1 MVKLYRS
8 LYNFKASYSSA
19 LSFKDGDLFV
29 ELSDSGS
36 KQDRN
41 WYFVCSSE
49 GQAGYVPRNYMTTE
63 TSLSSA
69 ETFALL
75 NEVLS
80 NLNNNKQVTAADKNE
95 VGDKLEALK
104 RTFCETLATNQ
115 NCGVGGSLQK
125 SQGSKDSLSSIKSS
139 KKRAA
144 PLPPKDRFSS
154 GSETSPSPRPF
165 SEQSSQS
172 PRNSP
177 RPSGSSFEIIP
188 GLITPTTTSS
198 SSQCSPQIRPP
209 PLLSVARKFSLTKM
223 SADDEIVTVVYKQ
236 PPEDCHSKALELV
249 DLVRRKTD
257 ISHEATQSLLQSILH
272 SLVASNK
279 DLNVLVPSLQNEFR
293 NQLFDNEKDIQSSH
307 DYTDLV
313 NMFDELTKMKEDD
326 QQRNWMLYED
336 EDNILRNL
344 HSLCSTLQN
353 ASQDVCLNVLSKHK
367 YFYVQNLVEYFQMET
382 RWSIRKLLIETY
394 TIMCSLDRNIVSLML
409 VSVLPLELA
418 QDMFDNSEDA
428 ERLKHCCVLL
438 TVLFSLGEAVP
449 IHYKEKQL
457 GGSLVTF
464 LLGKVEQ
471 SSELEPEEDLADT
484 FMGLLAS
491 YNLQFGQSCDNLVLQ
506 SLGQASTAK
515 IFTEKLLLLL
525 NREDDPAEIIGPR
538 TGLNSIHKLVLDV
551 FSTDDCISH
560 FYTNDLMVL
569 IDIIA
574 RQLADLGPGIER
586 YISNWHLALPNTSKT
601 LNIIKLFTYL
611 PLLDTPTWRWPTLS
625 WLDQDTTNIC
635 TDSLISSLVSKESR
649 KRTETLLIRPKPM
662 RFVTPSPASKLID
675 YQESCVPSQN
685 WMFVVLNYISANN
698 GN

>member
-1 MVKLYRS
+1 
-8 LYNFKASYSSA
+8 
-19 LSFKDGDLFV
+19 
-29 ELSDSGS
+29 
-36 KQDRN
+36 
-41 WYFVCSSE
+41 
-49 GQAGYVPRNYMTTE
+49 
-63 TSLSSA
+63 
-69 ETFALL
+69 
-75 NEVLS
+75 
-80 NLNNNKQVTAADKNE
+80 
-95 VGDKLEALK
+95 
-104 RTFCETLATNQ
+104 
-115 NCGVGGSLQK
+115 
-125 SQGSKDSLSSIKSS
+125 
-139 KKRAA
+139 
-144 PLPPKDRFSS
+144 
-154 GSETSPSPRPF
+154 
-165 SEQSSQS
+165 
-172 PRNSP
+172 
-177 RPSGSSFEIIP
+177 
-188 GLITPTTTSS
+188 
-198 SSQCSPQIRPP
+198 
-209 PLLSVARKFSLTKM
+209 M

-293 NQLFDNEKDIQSSH
+293 NQLFGNEKDIQSSH

-353 ASQDVCLNVLSKHK
+353 ASQDVCLNVLAKHK

-586 YISNWHLALPNTSKT
+586 YISNWHLALPNTSKP
-601 LNIIKLFTYL
+601 LNIFT
-611 PLLDTPTWRWPTLS
+611 
-625 WLDQDTTNIC
+625 
-635 TDSLISSLVSKESR
+635 
-649 KRTETLLIRPKPM
+649 
-662 RFVTPSPASKLID
+662 SP
-675 YQESCVPSQN
+675 C
-685 WMFVVLNYISANN
+685 
-698 GN
+698 